1 MTDTERDILEV
12 KSRLSAQ
19 ENLAREHHRDL
30 NGNGRPGLKTDV
42 AELKKE
48 VAVINAKIALYSALG
63 SLVGSGLMAVLLRRA
78 GG

>member
-1 MTDTERDILEV
+1 MTDTERDVLEV
-12 KSRLSAQ
+12 KSRLSVH
-19 ENLAREHHRDL
+19 EKLVDEHHRDL

-42 AELKKE
+42 ADLKKE

-63 SLVGSGLMAVLLRRA
+63 SLIGSGIMAALLRRA